1 MINLLKITILIF
13 VSFFFINSSF
23 SNENTGFVNIDYILQ
38 NSNIGK
44 KLLEDINNKDEEN
57 IENLR
62 KKNKSLK
69 ELELSIIAKKN
80 IISTEAYNKEVED
93 FKKKFAEFSSEKNQI
108 VNEFNNFK
116 KNELENFFKKISPT
130 INDYMK
136 ENSIKILFD
145 SKNIFIGAQE
155 LNFTEDVLK
164 KINKE
169 LK

>member
-13 VSFFFINSSF
+13 ISFFFINSSF

-44 KLLEDINNKDEEN
+44 KLLKDINNKDEEN

-62 KKNKSLK
+62 KKNKFLK

-93 FKKKFAEFSSEKNQI
+93 FKKKFAEFSSEKNEI

>member
-1 MINLLKITILIF
+1 MINLLKVTILIF

-62 KKNKSLK
+62 KKNKFLK
-69 ELELSIIAKKN
+69 ELELSIISKKN

-136 ENSIKILFD
+136 KNSIKILFD

>member
-44 KLLEDINNKDEEN
+44 KLLEDINNKDKEN
-57 IENLR
+57 IDNLR
-62 KKNKSLK
+62 KKNKFLK

>member
-23 SNENTGFVNIDYILQ
+23 SKENTGFINIDYILQ

-44 KLLEDINNKDEEN
+44 KLLKDINNKDEEN

-62 KKNKSLK
+62 KKNKFLK

>member
-62 KKNKSLK
+62 KKNKFLK
-69 ELELSIIAKKN
+69 ELELSIISKKN

>member
-23 SNENTGFVNIDYILQ
+23 SKENTGFVNIDYILQ

-44 KLLEDINNKDEEN
+44 KLLEDINNKDKEN
-57 IENLR
+57 IENLK
-62 KKNKSLK
+62 KKNKFLK

>member
-62 KKNKSLK
+62 KKNKFLK

>member
-1 MINLLKITILIF
+1 MINLLKVTILIF

-62 KKNKSLK
+62 KKNKFLK

>member
-44 KLLEDINNKDEEN
+44 KLLKDINNKDEEN

-62 KKNKSLK
+62 KKNKFLK

>member
-1 MINLLKITILIF
+1 MINLLKVTILIF

-62 KKNKSLK
+62 KKNKFLK
-69 ELELSIIAKKN
+69 ELELSIISKKN